1 VLPSSR
7 PRKPVIFGISGHQLT
22 TQERDFFKTYPPVG
36 FILFARNLTSPSQVR
51 ELTHSLREVAGQETV
66 PILIDEEGGQ
76 VSRLNALSPSYQ
88 TALVSTLEEA
98 SAVKDHYETISQWLV
113 SLGITVNCAPV
124 LDVRSLHTASFLVNR
139 CLSADPHQVASLGR
153 VAIQAMQSQGM
164 TPVIKHLPG
173 HGLSRQDSHEVLPTI
188 GEELTDLEPHFF
200 PFQQC
205 AELGAWGM
213 TSHLVFSALG
223 GDEPVTFSAHIIEHI
238 IRTTLKFKGF
248 LITDDLYMGAL
259 SGFSLQER
267 IVRAL
272 GAGHDTAL
280 VCHGGPHDWELAIR
294 DLPDL
299 SPASLARLDLH
310 RLHAM

>member
-1 VLPSSR
+1 VFPSSR
-7 PRKPVIFGISGHQLT
+7 HKKPFIVGVSGPELT
-22 TQERDFFKTYPPVG
+22 PQERDFFKTYPPVG
-36 FILFARNLTSPSQVR
+36 FILFARNLASLCQVR
-51 ELTHSLREVAGQETV
+51 ELTYSLREVACQETV

-76 VSRLNALSPSYQ
+76 VSRLNTLSPSYQ
-88 TALVSTLEEA
+88 TALVSSLEGP

-139 CLSADPHQVASLGR
+139 CFSADPHQVASLGR
-153 VAIQAMQSQGM
+153 VAIQAMKSQGV

-188 GEELTDLEPHFF
+188 GEDLNDLGSHFF

-205 AELGAWGM
+205 GDLGAWGM
-213 TSHLVFSALG
+213 TSHLVFSSLG
-223 GDEPVTFSAHIIEHI
+223 GDDPVTFSGHIIEHI
-238 IRTTLKFKGF
+238 IRKKLGFQGF

-259 SGFSLQER
+259 DGISLQER

-272 GAGHDTAL
+272 GAGHDAAL
-280 VCHGGPHDWELAIR
+280 VCHGRPQDWEPAIR

-299 SPASLARLDLH
+299 CTRSLGLCDI
-310 RLHAM
+310 